1 MAKLPRRKCAHKP
14 CRQWFHPVRDGQVVC
29 SFECASAIGK
39 EHTAKAREAA
49 KQKEA
54 QRQRTE
60 EKAGRQRRKARLAE
74 LRPNSYYKAHA
85 QQAFNAYIRAR
96 DADLPCISCGETNP
110 PDLHGG
116 QWDCG
121 HFKTVGANPELRF
134 EERNAHKQ
142 CKSCNA
148 GAGKYTA
155 KEATVAQQ
163 YEAGLVARYG
173 QEYVDWLNGHH
184 EMTNYRREDFIR
196 IRDEYRA
203 KLKALKQQVT
213 A

>member
-1 MAKLPRRKCAHKP
+1 MAKLPRRKCAHKS

-39 EHTAKAREAA
+39 EQTAKAREAA
-49 KQKEA
+49 KQKDL
-54 QRQRTE
+54 QRQRTQ

-74 LRPNSYYKAHA
+74 LRPNSYYKAQA

-173 QEYVDWLNGHH
+173 QDYVDWLNGPH

-203 KLKALKQQVT
+203 KLKALKQQE
-213 A
+213 AA

>member
-1 MAKLPRRKCAHKP
+1 MAKQPRRKCANKE
-14 CRQWFHPVRDGQVVC
+14 CRQWFHPTRDGQVVC
-29 SFECASAIGK
+29 SYQCASAVGK
-39 EHTAKAREAA
+39 EQTRKAREDAQRKELA
-49 KQKEA
+49 KQRAAEKE
-54 QRQRTE
+54 
-60 EKAGRQRRKARLAE
+60 GRARRDE
-74 LRPNSYYKAHA
+74 LRPTGYFKAQA

-96 DADLPCISCGETNP
+96 DAYLPCISCGETNP

-163 YEAGLVARYG
+163 YEDGLVARYG
-173 QEYVDWLNGHH
+173 QEYADWLNGPH

-196 IRDEYRA
+196 IRDKYRA
-203 KLKALKQQVT
+203 KLKALKQHE
-213 A
+213 AA